1 MMASLGME
9 AKSMKDLLVSMP
21 DEVMP
26 CLNKNMRLE
35 FAELQEM
42 GVKTEVKNLLEEVS
56 VMDTLTQDFVRSRM
70 MLDKAV
76 QLLDGIEPDKHV
88 VLGVNRSDVSKMI
101 GQHRCNVTEL
111 TAKFKLRSLKI
122 TQTDINSGEIK
133 LLSLD

>member
-1 MMASLGME
+1 MGGAYHPALG
-9 AKSMKDLLVSMP
+9 
-21 DEVMP
+21 
-26 CLNKNMRLE
+26 
-35 FAELQEM
+35 EL
-42 GVKTEVKNLLEEVS
+42 
-56 VMDTLTQDFVRSRM
+56 VRSRM